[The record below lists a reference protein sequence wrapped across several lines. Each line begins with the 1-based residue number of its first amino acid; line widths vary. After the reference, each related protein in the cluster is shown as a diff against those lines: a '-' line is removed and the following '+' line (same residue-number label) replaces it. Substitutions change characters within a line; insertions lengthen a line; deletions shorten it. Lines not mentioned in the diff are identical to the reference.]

1 MRSIAMVVGG
11 VVLGLLAGSAGA
23 QGASENVKRQCRNV
37 SENTARTIVHAR
49 SSRIDPATA
58 VKRVPDTWLEGVQA
72 HMLMAASRADYLS
85 ESELASIGYSYC
97 IERRPTDAR

>member
-1 MRSIAMVVGG
+1 MRRIAITIGIAVG
-11 VVLGLLAGSAGA
+11 LMAGLAAA

-37 SENTARTIVHAR
+37 ADNTARTIVSAR
-49 SSRIDPATA
+49 NNRVDPANA
-58 VKRVPDTWLEGVQA
+58 VRRVPDTWLEGVQA
-72 HMLMAASRADYLS
+72 HMLLAASRADYLS